1 MRDQHEPT
9 MFAVRDLVKDLG
21 LALDDYER
29 ANAAVPLT
37 REARALFAETAS
49 ESSDLDISAIVNA
62 YSSRD
67 RGPQDAEPLRARGAK
82 PSV

>member
-9 MFAVRDLVKDLG
+9 MFAVHDLVKDLE
-21 LALDDYER
+21 LALDMYER

-62 YSSRD
+62 YSRAD
-67 RGPQDAEPLRARGAK
+67 RGPRNADTLGKAR
-82 PSV
+82 

>member
-1 MRDQHEPT
+1 

-21 LALDDYER
+21 LALDEYER